1 MAETLETTTQDD
13 EPSKAEIQLE
23 QEKLRL
29 ERERILLEQER
40 LATARERLES
50 QAQMMRATVSGK
62 PAVPV
67 STTILISIICTLL
80 GGILGAVS
88 SSLHQ
93 NYQKNAKL
101 QQVMDTLATVPPEEL
116 ANGTNSVPAE
126 SGSVPAWLKA
136 MKPRGSHSGISLVV
150 IQ

>member
-1 MAETLETTTQDD
+1 MAESLETPVQDD
-13 EPSKAEIQLE
+13 ELSKTEIQLE

-50 QAQMMRATVSGK
+50 QAQMMRSTAGGK
-62 PAVPV
+62 PAVSV

-101 QQVMDTLATVPPEEL
+101 QQVMDTLATVTPEEMES
-116 ANGTNSVPAE
+116 ATNSVPAE
-126 SGSVPAWLKA
+126 GGAVPTWLKT
-136 MKPRGSHSGISLVV
+136 MKPRGAHSGISLVV